1 MSRIRSRG
9 NKETE
14 GALVTVFRNMKL
26 KGWRRHRPV
35 YGKPDFIFPQNRVAV
50 FVDGCFWHGCPQH
63 GTQPK
68 TNAVFWKK
76 KITANKARDRVV
88 NAVLRQKGWIVVRI
102 WEHELRPGNAGALRR
117 KLSRIRLYNASGSQ
131 ATGVF
136 KSGITNALMNPD

>member
-14 GALVTVFRNMKL
+14 GALVTLFRNMKL

-35 YGKPDFIFPQNRVAV
+35 YGKPDFIFPKNRVAV
-50 FVDGCFWHGCPQH
+50 FVDGCFWHGCPRH

-102 WEHELRPGNAGALRR
+102 WEHELRPKNSGVLRR
-117 KLSRIRLYNASGSQ
+117 KLSRISSSNVSGLPASI
-131 ATGVF
+131 AF
-136 KSGITNALMNPD
+136 EPGITDAVVHSV